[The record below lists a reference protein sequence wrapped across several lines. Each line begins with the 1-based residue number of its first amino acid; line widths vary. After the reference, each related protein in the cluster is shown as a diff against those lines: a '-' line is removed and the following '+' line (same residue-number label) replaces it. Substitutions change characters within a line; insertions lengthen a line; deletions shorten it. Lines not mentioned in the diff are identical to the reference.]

1 MQDEIFGPVVAISKF
16 KTAEEAVEKAHLTKY
31 GLGAAVFTK
40 DMSRAI
46 KISNSLKAGTVWGL
60 KLMLK
65 ELMKNHMVLSLRKMQ
80 LSMQQKLDL
89 NDPYF
94 YQKK

>member
-1 MQDEIFGPVVAISKF
+1 EIFGPVVAISKF

-46 KISNSLKAGTVWGL
+46 KISNSLKAGTVWESGMGRELGKYGL
-60 KLMLK
+60 SQYTQVKT
-65 ELMKNHMVLSLRKMQ
+65 
-80 LSMQQKLDL
+80 
-89 NDPYF
+89 
-94 YQKK
+94 